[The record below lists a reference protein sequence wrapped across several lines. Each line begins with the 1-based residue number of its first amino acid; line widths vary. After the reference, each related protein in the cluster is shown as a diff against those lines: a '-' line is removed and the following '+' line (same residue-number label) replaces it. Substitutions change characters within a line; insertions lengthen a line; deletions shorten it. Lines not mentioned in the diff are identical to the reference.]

1 MWVAVLVN
9 FLMLA
14 PQLSVAFLVLNSLLL
29 IIFMQG
35 FRYPILKSRRL
46 VNVFTVVGALLLI
59 ILSKQLG
66 LMLTMVNLLVFS
78 HVMKLFEQNH
88 QRDFYV
94 FNLLSL
100 MVLATAMIFHQSL
113 WFFLLFMVL
122 LIISLL
128 PLLNYQR
135 QTTSVGNQQRWPS
148 FTGVK
153 PYIGL
158 LTKLLTVSIPLAIF
172 LFFIFPRLQ
181 PFAAIPQAKMAKTGL
196 SDSVNVGDI
205 SQLVQSNELAF
216 QVEFASPR
224 SSHQPLYWRALVM
237 EHFDGSTWQSAEHSP
252 RLRAIF
258 RTKQHYLEYIESQEP
273 QPLFT
278 GNAINYQ
285 VFVQPNYQQF
295 LFALDV
301 ARPQSTAIQRLADN
315 TLIAPRPIS
324 QKFAYEVSSY
334 PKLTMSPELSSLSN
348 TVNLS
353 LPEESNPRLR
363 VLAKNLVEKYQN
375 RPNSQALIIDE
386 VLSKIRQDSFYYT
399 LSPSLLTGDRLD
411 QFFFDTQEGFCVHY
425 ASSFTFLMRAA
436 GIPARLVTGYLGGD
450 YHEQGNFYSI
460 YQKDAHAWAEVWLP
474 EKGWTRVDP
483 TAAVSPERVEQG
495 IDAALAQEQSLLNPG
510 FLANARWLDPVT
522 LLRIQAAFELI
533 DYQWTKYIVG
543 FSSKKQSKLLQQLF
557 GEQQYWKV
565 ALAVALTL
573 AIIFAVFYLI
583 ITLNQEKK
591 TVSVQEKYYR
601 RLQQL
606 IKKEALPTSL
616 QGELDSPS
624 MTVRRYCVLLS
635 LHFSPLEEQL
645 EQFYTTYEALQYQP
659 LTLTQSNEKKA
670 QLLAN
675 VKQIAELL
683 KGVRY

>member
-1 MWVAVLVN
+1 
-9 FLMLA
+9 
-14 PQLSVAFLVLNSLLL
+14 
-29 IIFMQG
+29 
-35 FRYPILKSRRL
+35 
-46 VNVFTVVGALLLI
+46 
-59 ILSKQLG
+59 
-66 LMLTMVNLLVFS
+66 
-78 HVMKLFEQNH
+78 
-88 QRDFYV
+88 
-94 FNLLSL
+94 
-100 MVLATAMIFHQSL
+100 
-113 WFFLLFMVL
+113 
-122 LIISLL
+122 
-128 PLLNYQR
+128 
-135 QTTSVGNQQRWPS
+135 
-148 FTGVK
+148 
-153 PYIGL
+153 
-158 LTKLLTVSIPLAIF
+158 
-172 LFFIFPRLQ
+172 
-181 PFAAIPQAKMAKTGL
+181 
-196 SDSVNVGDI
+196 
-205 SQLVQSNELAF
+205 
-216 QVEFASPR
+216 
-224 SSHQPLYWRALVM
+224 
-237 EHFDGSTWQSAEHSP
+237 
-252 RLRAIF
+252 
-258 RTKQHYLEYIESQEP
+258 
-273 QPLFT
+273 
-278 GNAINYQ
+278 
-285 VFVQPNYQQF
+285 
-295 LFALDV
+295 
-301 ARPQSTAIQRLADN
+301 
-315 TLIAPRPIS
+315 
-324 QKFAYEVSSY
+324 
-334 PKLTMSPELSSLSN
+334 MSPELSSLSN

-363 VLAKNLVEKYQN
+363 ALAKNLVEKYQN

-386 VLSKIRQDSFYYT
+386 VLSKIRQDSYYYT
-399 LSPSLLTGDRLD
+399 LSPSLLIGDRLD

-483 TAAVSPERVEQG
+483 TAAVSPERVEHG

-510 FLANARWLDPVT
+510 FLANAGWLDRVT

-583 ITLNQEKK
+583 ITLKQEKK
-591 TVSVQEKYYR
+591 TVSAQEKYYR

-606 IKKEALPTSL
+606 IKKEALPASL

-635 LHFSPLEEQL
+635 QHFSPLERQL

-683 KGVRY
+683 KGS